1 MNSEVFFYGL
11 FMDEKLLRD
20 KGLNPRNPRKA
31 SLPGYGLRIAERA
44 TLLSSPEETSYGIV
58 MQMAQADLKKLYSE
72 ESVSDYIPE
81 KVSVITETGQVIE
94 AECYNLHATLIKGS
108 NKAYADS
115 LLQLAKRI
123 GLPDHYLL
131 HIQGF
136 MNPDS

>member
-20 KGLNPRNPRKA
+20 KGLNPGNPRKA

-44 TLLSSPEETSYGIV
+44 TLLASPEETSYGIV
-58 MQMAQADLKKLYSE
+58 MRMAEADLKKLYAE
-72 ESVSDYIPE
+72 ESVSDYIRE
-81 KVSVITETGQVIE
+81 KVSVITEGYE
-94 AECYNLHATLIKGS
+94 ALEASCYNLPDNLITGS
-108 NKAYADS
+108 NKAYANS

-123 GLPDHYLL
+123 GLPDHYLR